1 MSTPRYVRKQLIIPA
16 EIDQRLT
23 AIAVDTGTTVS
34 EVVRKAITLYIIA
47 IEKQQQGLK
56 LGFARPD
63 QTLEVEIIGL

>member
-1 MSTPRYVRKQLIIPA
+1 LIIPA
-16 EIDQRLT
+16 EIDQRLA

-47 IEKQQQGLK
+47 TEKKQQGLK

-63 QTLEVEIIGL
+63 QTLETEVIGL

>member
-1 MSTPRYVRKQLIIPA
+1 MTTPRHVRKQLIIPA

-23 AIAVDTGTTVS
+23 AIAVDTGTTAS